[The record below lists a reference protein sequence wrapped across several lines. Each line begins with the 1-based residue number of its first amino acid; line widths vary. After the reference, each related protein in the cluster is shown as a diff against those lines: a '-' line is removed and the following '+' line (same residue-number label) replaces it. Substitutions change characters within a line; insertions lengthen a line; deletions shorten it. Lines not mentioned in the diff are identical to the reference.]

1 MLRIF
6 FIVYFFSSSSF
17 AQTFTIK
24 NINVKPHMVHQ
35 NYEHFKRLV
44 LDSPDSE
51 AEYIKGFDF
60 EWGYAYK
67 LKVKETKIGPLSDG
81 TNFEYSLVKIVKKE
95 KVSDTINFLLVIDPL
110 VRYTKLDEDEIENFS
125 LKKTDTYEYLYM
137 DEIYI
142 EVPENLNQKFLDLVE
157 KEMSFL
163 AKFNYI
169 SSKKIRLISFK
180 RYK

>member
-137 DEIYI
+137 DEVYI

-180 RYK
+180 RYR